1 MKRMKKKVLCVERN
15 NSLAFVL
22 RTVLKNSFNT
32 KVVSNALQAIDELH
46 SDTHTDC
53 IVLSVEKQNFR
64 NIALLQHLKTSSFL
78 KDIPVIVLAD
88 FYDKELETLCEEY
101 NVTEVF
107 EKPFDPLKLLEAV
120 EEQCCPSL
128 DSHIIFKKRKILN
141 LN

>member
-1 MKRMKKKVLCVERN
+1 MKRMKKKVLCIERN

-46 SDTHTDC
+46 GDTPTDC
-53 IVLSVEKQNFR
+53 IILSVEKQNFR
-64 NIALLQHLKTSSFL
+64 NRALLQHFKTSSFL

-88 FYDKELETLCEEY
+88 LYDKELEALCEEY

-107 EKPFDPLKLLEAV
+107 EKPFDPLKLLDTL

-128 DSHIIFKKRKILN
+128 DSQIIFKKRKILN